1 MSVYAVVRRLISSAM
16 IVSVHAVV
24 SVTSNGTNT
33 QSEEVIMS
41 RYLVFKRMR
50 LLRKQQEMCA

>member
-41 RYLVFKRMR
+41 RYRYCIDTTLI
-50 LLRKQQEMCA
+50 LL